1 VIILEKT
8 AFLVFLV
15 NTLFTAI
22 GGLLH
27 ISLPLYVAENLGVSQ
42 GAITSG
48 FILSFSSLVSLVS
61 QIAWG
66 YLSDVFRDRLRIALA
81 GSILTLIFFAIAL
94 IYQQSFEIIKAI
106 YILSPVGGSAVGVAL
121 YAYTADIGIHSLSK
135 TMGFFWAGASL
146 GWALTVAIT
155 GFLLEYLGI
164 AGIYTIALSLALIG
178 TILIIIISV
187 KSRLNLSYNREARF
201 SLEIF
206 VKLFRNKY
214 FVVLFIY
221 SFLFLVG
228 DIVKNIFVVQYMSYQ
243 LGLGETLSTAI
254 LALASFSEVP
264 MYLIAIKSL
273 RRLGSSQTLYLS
285 MLSMSI
291 YLYLYALARK
301 IPEVVTLMIFYSIP
315 WTTYA
320 LSISVLIPLTVDEET
335 RGTALSL
342 INANYTL
349 VGATLSIP
357 LGYITSTLGYQKM
370 FIIVATTIILT
381 SIILSP
387 VIYPLKNRYT

>member
-1 VIILEKT
+1 MEKT

-15 NTLFTAI
+15 NTLFTAV

-66 YLSDVFRDRLRIALA
+66 YLSDVFRDRLRIALT

-94 IYQQSFEIIKAI
+94 IYQQNFEIIKAI

-135 TMGFFWAGASL
+135 TMGFFWAGTSL

-178 TILIIIISV
+178 TILIVMISV
-187 KSRLNLSYNREARF
+187 KSKLNLSYNREARF

-291 YLYLYALARK
+291 YLYLYALVRK

-370 FIIVATTIILT
+370 FIIVATTIILI

>member
-15 NTLFTAI
+15 NTLFTAV

-66 YLSDVFRDRLRIALA
+66 YLSDVFRDRLRIALT

-94 IYQQSFEIIKAI
+94 IYQQNFEIIKAI

-135 TMGFFWAGASL
+135 TMGFFWAGTSL

-178 TILIIIISV
+178 TILIVMISV
-187 KSRLNLSYNREARF
+187 KSKLNLSYNREARF

-291 YLYLYALARK
+291 YLYLYALVRK

-370 FIIVATTIILT
+370 FIIVATTIILI

>member
-1 VIILEKT
+1 MIILEKT
-8 AFLVFLV
+8 TFLVFLV

-66 YLSDVFRDRLRIALA
+66 YLSDIFRDRLRIALT
-81 GSILTLIFFAIAL
+81 GSILTLIFFVIAL
-94 IYQQSFEIIKAI
+94 IYQQNFEIIKAI

-164 AGIYTIALSLALIG
+164 AGIYTIALSLALIR
-178 TILIIIISV
+178 TILIIMISV
-187 KSRLNLSYNREARF
+187 KSKLNLSYNREARF

-214 FVVLFIY
+214 FIVLFIY

-254 LALASFSEVP
+254 LALASFNEVP
-264 MYLIAIKSL
+264 MYLIAIKLL

-291 YLYLYALARK
+291 YLYLYALVRK

-370 FIIVATTIILT
+370 FVIVATTIILT

>member
-1 VIILEKT
+1 
-8 AFLVFLV
+8 
-15 NTLFTAI
+15 
-22 GGLLH
+22 
-27 ISLPLYVAENLGVSQ
+27 
-42 GAITSG
+42 
-48 FILSFSSLVSLVS
+48 
-61 QIAWG
+61 
-66 YLSDVFRDRLRIALA
+66 
-81 GSILTLIFFAIAL
+81 
-94 IYQQSFEIIKAI
+94 
-106 YILSPVGGSAVGVAL
+106 
-121 YAYTADIGIHSLSK
+121 
-135 TMGFFWAGASL
+135 M
-146 GWALTVAIT
+146 TVAIT

-178 TILIIIISV
+178 TILIVMISV

-214 FVVLFIY
+214 FIALFTY

-264 MYLIAIKSL
+264 MYLIAIKLL

-291 YLYLYALARK
+291 YLYLYALVRK

-357 LGYITSTLGYQKM
+357 LGYLTSTLGYQKM
-370 FIIVATTIILT
+370 FIIVATTIILI

>member
-106 YILSPVGGSAVGVAL
+106 YILSPVSGSAVGVAL

-178 TILIIIISV
+178 TILIIMISV
-187 KSRLNLSYNREARF
+187 KFKLNLSYDREARF

-214 FVVLFIY
+214 FIVLFIY

-273 RRLGSSQTLYLS
+273 RRLGSSQTLCLS
-285 MLSMSI
+285 MLFMSI
-291 YLYLYALARK
+291 YLYLYALVRK

-315 WTTYA
+315 WTMYA

-357 LGYITSTLGYQKM
+357 LGYLTSTLGYQKM
-370 FIIVATTIILT
+370 FIIVATTIILI

>member
-1 VIILEKT
+1 MIILEKT

-66 YLSDVFRDRLRIALA
+66 YLSDVFRDRLRIALT

-94 IYQQSFEIIKAI
+94 IYQQNFEIIKAI

-178 TILIIIISV
+178 TILIVMISV
-187 KSRLNLSYNREARF
+187 KSKLNLSYNREARF

-273 RRLGSSQTLYLS
+273 RRLGSSQTLCLS
-285 MLSMSI
+285 MLFMSI
-291 YLYLYALARK
+291 YLYLYALVRK

-357 LGYITSTLGYQKM
+357 LGYLTSTLGYQKM
-370 FIIVATTIILT
+370 FVIVATTIILT

>member
-1 VIILEKT
+1 MIILEKT

-106 YILSPVGGSAVGVAL
+106 YILSPVSGSAVGVAL

-178 TILIIIISV
+178 TILIIMISV
-187 KSRLNLSYNREARF
+187 KFKLNLSYDREARF

-214 FVVLFIY
+214 FIVLFIY

-273 RRLGSSQTLYLS
+273 RRLGSSQTLCLS
-285 MLSMSI
+285 MLFMSI
-291 YLYLYALARK
+291 YLYLYALVRK

-315 WTTYA
+315 WTMYA

-357 LGYITSTLGYQKM
+357 LGYLTSTLGYQKM
-370 FIIVATTIILT
+370 FIIVATTIILI